1 VATKESPSND
11 TPTAPVESHADPHTD
26 GDDGALGT
34 AETPAQAGTDSTTTG
49 FPIVGIGA
57 SAGGLAAYESFFS
70 GLPTDP
76 ETGMAFV
83 IVQHLS
89 PDHKSILGDLI
100 KRYARMQVNEVEDR
114 MRVEPNHV
122 YIIPPNR
129 DMALEN
135 GTLRL
140 FPPAEAR
147 GQRLPIDFFFR
158 SLAREHG
165 ERAICVILSGTG
177 SDGTLGARAVKGEGG
192 MVMAQE
198 PATTEHDGMPRSVI
212 GTGLVDFVLPPAQ
225 MPNQLV
231 AYARHAFSKP
241 PRAKVS
247 AEPDNSM
254 LKRLTS
260 LLKAQ
265 TGHDFSQYKSTT
277 LLRRMERRMALHQ
290 VQTNE
295 EYFKL
300 ARENPAEIEG
310 LFRDLLIGVTNFF
323 RDPDAFKVLEQ
334 TVIPRIM
341 KTKDLHDQFRVWV
354 CGCSTGEEAYSIAI
368 LLQEYIE
375 AAKRSI
381 KVQVF
386 ATDIDHVAIEHARV
400 GSYPASIS
408 ADVSQDRLNRFFVH
422 DQERDTYRVQKVI
435 RDMLVFSEQD
445 VIKDPPFSKL
455 DLISCRNLLIYLNGD
470 VQRKLIPLF
479 HYALN
484 PGGTLFLGTSES
496 IGEYARFFTPV
507 DRKWKIYDREAVD
520 QAPARLGL
528 GEFVPPIRNARD
540 RHRPA
545 TGSAG
550 FDFASNWRQLTEQ
563 ALLAHYAEAGILVNS
578 RGEIFYIYGRTG
590 QFLEPSSGDA
600 SLNIL
605 TMAREGLRR
614 EMTTAL
620 HRAVAHKK
628 KAEYHGIHVKS
639 NGDFVS
645 VDLTIAPV
653 DMPHGGSSDLYLV
666 ILEETPAVDES
677 PEKAPTDHAAS
688 SSRLAELEHELKS
701 KEDYLQT
708 TLEEMESTNEEL
720 KSTNEEMQSVNEEL
734 QSTNEELETSKEE
747 LQSVNEEL
755 STVNAELQDKVAD
768 LSRVNNDMNNLLAG
782 TGIGTVFVDNAMR
795 ILRFT
800 PAATQVINLI
810 PGDLG
815 RPVDH
820 IVSNLVGYQ
829 SLMGDIRRVL
839 ETLQPMEAEVLT
851 KNGAWHL
858 MRIRPYRTIEN
869 KIEGVVLTFV
879 DISERK
885 KAEQMLAESE
895 TRYLSIFNQALAGLA
910 QTDVNGLFTMVND
923 RFCDMLGY
931 TREELLKLRMIDIT
945 HVEDKP
951 RNRVLLD
958 ALLAGGQ
965 DFSVEK
971 RYVRR
976 DLGVVWVA
984 ERVSAIRDDKK
995 VQSLVSITFDQDH
1008 TEVKS

>member
-1 VATKESPSND
+1 VATKKSPSND
-11 TPTAPVESHADPHTD
+11 TPTAPVEAPDLADNDGHAT
-26 GDDGALGT
+26 ALGA
-34 AETPAQAGTDSTTTG
+34 AENPASVGSTSARG

-57 SAGGLAAYESFFS
+57 SAGGLAAYEAFFS
-70 GLPTDP
+70 GLPTDH

-89 PDHKSILGDLI
+89 PDHKSILGELMQ
-100 KRYARMQVNEVEDR
+100 RYARMPVDEVQDG
-114 MRVEPNHV
+114 MRVEPNHI

-129 DMALEN
+129 DMSLEN

-140 FPPAEAR
+140 DAPAEAR

-198 PATTEHDGMPRSVI
+198 PASTEHEGMPRSVI
-212 GTGLVDFVLPPAQ
+212 GTGMVDFVLPPAE
-225 MPNQLV
+225 MPKQLM

-241 PRAKVS
+241 PRAKVP
-247 AEPDNSM
+247 AAPDSSM

-323 RDPDAFKVLEQ
+323 RDPEAFKVLEE
-334 TVIPRIM
+334 TVIPRLM

-386 ATDIDHVAIEHARV
+386 ATDIDHVAIEHARA
-400 GSYPASIS
+400 GLFPASIS
-408 ADVSQDRLNRFFVH
+408 ADVSQERLNRFFNH
-422 DQERDTYRVQKVI
+422 DQERDAYRVQKVI

-455 DLISCRNLLIYLNGD
+455 DLISCRNLLIYLNSD

-496 IGEYARFFTPV
+496 IGEYGRFFTPV
-507 DRKWKIYDREAVD
+507 DRKWKIYDREAVE
-520 QAPARLGL
+520 QEPARLGL

-545 TGSAG
+545 SGSAG
-550 FDFASNWRQLTEQ
+550 SDFSSNWRQLTEQ
-563 ALLAHYAEAGILVNS
+563 ALLSHYAEAGILVNS
-578 RGEIFYIYGRTG
+578 RGEIFYIFGRTG

-600 SLNIL
+600 SLNVL
-605 TMAREGLRR
+605 SMARQGLRR
-614 EMTTAL
+614 EMATAL
-620 HRAVAHKK
+620 HRAVADKK
-628 KAEYHGIHVKS
+628 PAGYRGIKVKS

-645 VDLTIAPV
+645 VDLTITPV
-653 DMPHGGSSDLYLV
+653 DMPHGGNSDLYLV
-666 ILEETPAVDES
+666 ILEETPTVEGS
-677 PEKAPTDHAAS
+677 PEKAPMEQSES
-688 SSRLAELEHELKS
+688 SSRLAELEIELKS

-708 TLEEMESTNEEL
+708 TLEEMETTNEEL

-782 TGIGTVFVDNAMR
+782 TGIGTVFVDNTLR

-829 SLMGDIRRVL
+829 SFMDDIRSVL
-839 ETLQPMEAEVLT
+839 DTLQPKEAEVLT

-858 MRIRPYRTIEN
+858 MRIRPYRTIDN
-869 KIEGVVLTFV
+869 MIEGVVLTFV

-885 KAEQMLAESE
+885 KAERKLAESE

-923 RFCDMLGY
+923 RFCEMLGY
-931 TREELLKLRMIDIT
+931 TREELLKLHMKDIT

-951 RNRVLLD
+951 RNGAMLD
-958 ALLAGGQ
+958 ELVAGGP

-984 ERVSAIRDDKK
+984 ERVSAIRDNET
-995 VQSLVSITFDQDH
+995 VQSLVSITFDKDPA
-1008 TEVKS
+1008 EAKSK